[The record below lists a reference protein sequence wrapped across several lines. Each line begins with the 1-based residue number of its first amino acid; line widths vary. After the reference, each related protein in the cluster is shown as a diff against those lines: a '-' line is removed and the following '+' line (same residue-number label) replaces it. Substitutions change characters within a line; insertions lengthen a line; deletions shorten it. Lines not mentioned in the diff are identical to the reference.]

1 MTALRRFWP
10 TSVLVIVLV
19 GLAGT
24 SGLAAAPPDGQT
36 QSGTTSRLPPDK
48 QAVLD
53 GEATQIAM
61 ARNAP
66 QPPKGGLG
74 APPDVIP
81 TPGHPVSVPRFAAGQ
96 GTIVETGWSPV
107 SKAYEFENQWGEESR
122 SEALAVYAG
131 AVRHDPS
138 QGIVVVLM
146 AKIRTGKDGYYP
158 TSTRAG
164 SVRVVGAVGERL
176 RLMATSGA
184 QFVFDVPTRQYVS
197 P

>member
-1 MTALRRFWP
+1 MEPTLGSVFGAFSSRASTADEVVDLF
-10 TSVLVIVLV
+10 
-19 GLAGT
+19 
-24 SGLAAAPPDGQT
+24 D
-36 QSGTTSRLPPDK
+36 
-48 QAVLD
+48 
-53 GEATQIAM
+53 
-61 ARNAP
+61 
-66 QPPKGGLG
+66 
-74 APPDVIP
+74 
-81 TPGHPVSVPRFAAGQ
+81 AAGQ

-107 SKAYEFENQWGEESR
+107 SKAYEFENQWGEESG

-158 TSTRAG
+158 TPTRAG

-184 QFVFDVPTRQYVS
+184 QFVFDVPTRQY
-197 P
+197 